1 MKNIFYLLLI
11 VVSISFQ
18 SCTNSLKRY
27 ELDLLICEP
36 PLDNKLNEQQI
47 QIILPIKKSKK
58 EIYLAQGNVF
68 NTKGKVSYERKKNLL
83 DKIRGGMTKNTS
95 FMILNEKIKNHLNKL
110 NLTSI
115 FLDKPLTFDE
125 ITKSLTNYDVI
136 LGYSPSGTINSSTYS
151 FKFFTNNVYL
161 SSYITDSILVN
172 NPGAKIVVVCNPPIT
187 KGPIPPEGP
196 TAQPCN
202 SLPEA
207 EPLRQELLKI
217 IDTKRSRQERE
228 KIAAQVWDEYFYP
241 NVYIQNFEDI
251 NSNHPQIWDAGHGKS
266 YFAHLV
272 TLPSIIDICILEI
285 ERDKET
291 NKISG
296 LKVHETRNKSL
307 ITN

>member
-11 VVSISFQ
+11 VIPVSFQ
-18 SCTNSLKRY
+18 SCTNSLKQY
-27 ELDLLICEP
+27 NLDLLVCEP
-36 PLDNKLNEQQI
+36 PVDNKLNEQQI
-47 QIILPIKKSKK
+47 QIILPIKKSNK
-58 EIYLAQGNVF
+58 EIYLAKGEVF
-68 NTKGKVSYERKKNLL
+68 NTKGKVSYERKKNFL

-110 NLTSI
+110 NLTPI
-115 FLDKPLTFDE
+115 VLNKPLTFDE
-125 ITKSLTNYDVI
+125 IYKSVTNYDVI
-136 LGYSPSGTINSSTYS
+136 LGYSPSGTINSSAYS

-172 NPGAKIVVVCNPPIT
+172 NPSAKIVVICNPPIIN
-187 KGPIPPEGP
+187 KPDGPEDPKLPPSI
-196 TAQPCN
+196 
-202 SLPEA
+202 SLVEA
-207 EPLRQELLKI
+207 ETLRQELLKI

-241 NVYIQNFEDI
+241 NVYVQNFEDI
-251 NSNHPQIWDAGHGKS
+251 NNTHPQIWDAGHGKS

-296 LKVHETRNKSL
+296 LKVRETRNKSL